1 MGLPPVFKTKSS
13 APVSY
18 ITLLLSDSNVQAALW
33 QSNAKGVEILSKSAV
48 HEYVDNKQAVVKA
61 DQALQDLGKQSEQV
75 NDVVFGL
82 PPTWA
87 DEKGVVAAKKP
98 LLKKITEGLN
108 LSAVGFVM
116 TSEAISKHL
125 IVENSRLSMLL
136 VELSQHELYLS
147 FIDQGKLVSTK
158 YVGRSGEIIADM
170 TEALARLN
178 AHQEEDVKLPA
189 KMMVVSLDLDNTDLK
204 EQQQLLLNHDWV
216 NSHPFTHPPTV
227 ELLDKKI
234 ILEAVIK
241 QGGSFAVGK
250 SSPQPKVTRKPPQK
264 DEVLAVEVEP
274 QKTKVT
280 SYGIPVKLDNIEQ
293 KIKPEL
299 KAPDKVNLP
308 PSVKLKKKSN
318 IKMKLNHWFKEHR
331 SFAVGGFL
339 AGLLALVIIVGAW
352 LTMGVKAVVE
362 LSVATE
368 LISKET
374 TITLSSKPGS
384 TDVDE
389 LILAA
394 HTVEEK
400 VSAKKTKETTG
411 AKVVGDKATGKI
423 TLYNKTDGEKIFDQ
437 GTEITKGALVFTLDE
452 EVKVASASDQGDS
465 KEYGKVDT
473 TVTAADIGADYNLAK
488 EVELQV
494 ASFDS
499 GTYSA
504 VVAETFSGGSSRE
517 VRVVSA
523 DDQAQLIEE
532 LRQKLLTEAEDEIR
546 EGLDEGEY
554 IAAASILKV
563 NQQELDAEIGDEI
576 GAVTLDLSITVQ
588 ALVYKTE
595 DLKPLAQKVLE
606 TDIPDGYTLANSEPQ
621 IMSAPDQEASKS
633 GVVHLLVNITSEAK
647 PDLNFDELKAAI
659 LGKRIAEAKQTLTA
673 QDSIESVEINLIPG
687 LAAKLYPRVPKDP
700 AKIEIK

>member
-13 APVSY
+13 VPTSF
-18 ITLLLSDSNVQAALW
+18 ITLLVSDSNVQAALW
-33 QSNAKGVEILSKSAV
+33 RSNAKGVEILSKSAV
-48 HEYVDNKQAVVKA
+48 HEYADDKQAVVKA

-87 DEKGVVAAKKP
+87 DEKGVVAAKRP
-98 LLKKITEGLN
+98 LLKKITEGLSLN
-108 LSAVGFVM
+108 AVGFVM

-125 IVENSRLSMLL
+125 IIENPRLSMLL
-136 VELSQHELYLS
+136 LEFSQHELYLS

-178 AHQEEDVKLPA
+178 AHQEEDIKLPA
-189 KMMVVSLDLDNTDLK
+189 KMMIVSLDLDSADLK

-250 SSPQPKVTRKPPQK
+250 STPQPKVTRKPPQK

-274 QKTKVT
+274 QKTQAT

-293 KIKPEL
+293 KIKSEL
-299 KAPDKVNLP
+299 KSPDEVNLP
-308 PSVKLKKKSN
+308 PSVKSKKKSK

-331 SFAVGGFL
+331 SFAVGGFV
-339 AGLLALVIIVGAW
+339 AGLLALVVITGAW

-362 LSVATE
+362 LSVTTE
-368 LISKET
+368 LISRET

-384 TDVDE
+384 TDIDE

-488 EVELQV
+488 EAELQV

-504 VVAETFSGGSSRE
+504 VAVEAFSGGSSRE

-546 EGLDEGEY
+546 KGLDEGEY

-563 NQQELDAEIGDEI
+563 DQQELDAEVGDEI

-621 IMSAPDQEASKS
+621 IMSAPDQESSKS
-633 GVVHLLVNITSEAK
+633 GEVHLLVNITSEAK
-647 PDLNFDELKAAI
+647 PDLNFDDLKAAI

-673 QDSIESVEINLIPG
+673 QDGIESVEINLIPG

>member
-13 APVSY
+13 VPTSY
-18 ITLLLSDSNVQAALW
+18 ITLLISDSNVQAALW
-33 QSNAKGVEILSKSAV
+33 RSDAKGVEIISKSAV

-82 PPTWA
+82 LPTWA

-98 LLKKITEGLN
+98 LLKKITEGLGLN
-108 LSAVGFVM
+108 AVGFVM

-125 IVENSRLSMLL
+125 IIENPRLSMLL
-136 VELSQHELYLS
+136 VEFSQHELYLS
-147 FIDQGKLVSTK
+147 FVDQGKLVSTK

-178 AHQEEDVKLPA
+178 AHQEEDIKLPA
-189 KMMVVSLDLDNTDLK
+189 KMMIVSLDLDSADLK

-241 QGGSFAVGK
+241 QGGSFAVSK
-250 SSPQPKVTRKPPQK
+250 STPQPKVTRKPPQK

-274 QKTKVT
+274 QKTQAT

-293 KIKPEL
+293 KIKSEL
-299 KAPDKVNLP
+299 KSPDEVNLP
-308 PSVKLKKKSN
+308 PSVKSKKKSE
-318 IKMKLNHWFKEHR
+318 MKLNHWFKEHR
-331 SFAVGGFL
+331 LFAIGGFV
-339 AGLLALVIIVGAW
+339 AGLLALVVITGAW

-362 LSVATE
+362 LSVTTE

-374 TITLSSKPGS
+374 IITLSSKPGS
-384 TDVDE
+384 TDIDE

-452 EVKVASASDQGDS
+452 EVKVASASDQGGS
-465 KEYGKVDT
+465 KEYGKADAS
-473 TVTAADIGADYNLAK
+473 VTATDIGADYNLAK
-488 EVELQV
+488 EAELQV
-494 ASFDS
+494 ASFDF

-504 VVAETFSGGSSRE
+504 VAVEAFSGGSSRE

-523 DDQAQLIEE
+523 NDQAQLIEE
-532 LRQKLLTEAEDEIR
+532 LRQKLLAEAEDEIR
-546 EGLDEGEY
+546 ERLDEGEY

-563 NQQELDAEIGDEI
+563 DQQELDAEVGDEI

-606 TDIPDGYTLANSEPQ
+606 ADIPDGYTLANSEPQ
-621 IMSAPDQEASKS
+621 IMSAPDQESSKS
-633 GVVHLLVNITSEAK
+633 GEVRLLVNITSEAK
-647 PDLNFDELKAAI
+647 PDLNFDDLKAAI

-673 QDSIESVEINLIPG
+673 QDSIKSVEINLIPS
-687 LAAKLYPRVPKDP
+687 LAAKLYPRIPKDP